1 MKARRICIDNY
12 QTADGKE
19 YEVVTS
25 IVNLLLHPMRR
36 LNGAG
41 LLAADKVAD
50 AFRAAGE
57 RTRNAVLLDKADY
70 EELAASVNAMRGFG
84 PHDVRLVQA
93 ILEAPEIEVTTG
105 EIEVIVG
112 DG

>member
-1 MKARRICIDNY
+1 MKARRICIGNY

-41 LLAADKVAD
+41 LLAADKVAE
-50 AFRAAGE
+50 AFRQAGE
-57 RTRNAVLLDKADY
+57 GAEDAVLMDKADY
-70 EELAASVNAMRGFG
+70 EELTAAVNAMRGFG
-84 PHDVRLVQA
+84 PNDVPLVRR
-93 ILEAPEIEVTTG
+93 ILEAPEIEVAA
-105 EIEVIVG
+105 VP
-112 DG
+112 D